1 MKNSKLITIL
11 SLSVVAL
18 LFTVSA
24 LPMVSVDDDKNAETV
39 PNLESFWGPSDEG
52 TEQAVKWWL
61 RVLPISGTIAGIFD
75 YYDYTH
81 NDRFPVAS
89 SDDAILQYARE
100 IDAQRSVEQLYNLL
114 MVASN
119 LVSTD
124 TQTWQLTA
132 TYLDRV
138 AEISAAMY
146 WDDSVVYDPNA
157 VLEIA
162 GVYALLAAGNL
173 STQDILDKAV
183 QVSADLRAKWDATNY
198 GGSLNIEGTWDG
210 GDTGI
215 STSRLYTD
223 FLTLVM
229 ASVGKNVVY
238 ISQSTDDLA
247 SATNSTIWAYTN
259 AGTIT
264 SVMPGSD
271 PVTLNL
277 GANDISELSSGF
289 YVLSSG
295 TYGGPFLSA
304 VSSDSATVT
313 GATGLICDD
322 TYGFAVTEGDKV
334 RIFWDGA
341 YRGVSSTLD
350 FRITGDGISYT
361 SYGSLLSLTLSYGAY
376 MDQLS
381 ELLLEASIAAQTM
394 WTITDTAKQSNILL
408 SPSILM
414 PHLTNVGIDAQQSYA
429 IYVMALSQ
437 IAAYNTTY
445 GEVLKDGMTQI
456 SAESLDL
463 YCHGSVYDQYGNL
476 VLENAILTP
485 YTYLND
491 MKVSTGKTL
500 YNQDGLIMVWDMA
513 DTLVGWDM
521 PTDTAAYE
529 PMIMPQGAYLVLDE
543 IVYAGEE
550 VSTVTL
556 EVVKVERIAAFDD
569 ILFERSDTP
578 AVLDASTLVM
588 IIVIELGI
596 IIALIGYITRMPG
609 LIAAGAIVALVGF
622 FASDWI
628 ARFILGRI

>member
-1 MKNSKLITIL
+1 
-11 SLSVVAL
+11 
-18 LFTVSA
+18 
-24 LPMVSVDDDKNAETV
+24 
-39 PNLESFWGPSDEG
+39 
-52 TEQAVKWWL
+52 
-61 RVLPISGTIAGIFD
+61 
-75 YYDYTH
+75 
-81 NDRFPVAS
+81 
-89 SDDAILQYARE
+89 
-100 IDAQRSVEQLYNLL
+100 
-114 MVASN
+114 
-119 LVSTD
+119 
-124 TQTWQLTA
+124 
-132 TYLDRV
+132 
-138 AEISAAMY
+138 
-146 WDDSVVYDPNA
+146 
-157 VLEIA
+157 
-162 GVYALLAAGNL
+162 
-173 STQDILDKAV
+173 
-183 QVSADLRAKWDATNY
+183 
-198 GGSLNIEGTWDG
+198 
-210 GDTGI
+210 
-215 STSRLYTD
+215 
-223 FLTLVM
+223 
-229 ASVGKNVVY
+229 
-238 ISQSTDDLA
+238 
-247 SATNSTIWAYTN
+247 
-259 AGTIT
+259 
-264 SVMPGSD
+264 
-271 PVTLNL
+271 
-277 GANDISELSSGF
+277 
-289 YVLSSG
+289 
-295 TYGGPFLSA
+295 
-304 VSSDSATVT
+304 
-313 GATGLICDD
+313 
-322 TYGFAVTEGDKV
+322 
-334 RIFWDGA
+334 
-341 YRGVSSTLD
+341 
-350 FRITGDGISYT
+350 
-361 SYGSLLSLTLSYGAY
+361 